1 MPDEI
6 MAVNERLTR
15 LEVTVATG
23 FSELRA
29 EIGAK
34 TSGLEDR
41 LRADIGAKTS
51 GVEDRL
57 RNEIGAK
64 TSSLESRLRVLIE
77 ASRDEQRLA
86 AEGLGAALDRIE
98 ARLTQMH
105 EEYVQT
111 RNDHASA
118 LQDHDRRIGA
128 LERRQSDSAPAI

>member
-34 TSGLEDR
+34 TS
-41 LRADIGAKTS
+41 
-51 GVEDRL
+51 
-57 RNEIGAK
+57 
-64 TSSLESRLRVLIE
+64 SLESRLRVLIE

-86 AEGLGAALDRIE
+86 TEGLGAALDRIE
-98 ARLTQMH
+98 ARLTQMP

-128 LERRQSDSAPAI
+128 LERRQSDSSPAI